1 MKNIKGY
8 ISLNHRIVFYVPSSN
23 QTPEEFQEQTDKVAE
38 YFNTAFGGATIEKVG
53 GWYKMADNS
62 NAVEVIN
69 KVISFTDDKTLE
81 RQLDAVVKLASL
93 KCKQLKQETIGVEID
108 NKFLLIN

>member
-1 MKNIKGY
+1 MNIKKY
-8 ISLNHRIVFYVPSSN
+8 FSLNHRVVFYVPSGN
-23 QTPEEFQEQTDKVAE
+23 QSDKEFQDQTNKIAE

-53 GWYKMADNS
+53 GWYKMADGS

-81 RQLDAVVKLASL
+81 RQAEAIIKLASI
-93 KCKQLKQETIGVEID
+93 KAKELKQETIGLEID
-108 NKFLLIN
+108 NQFLLIN